1 MNIDVSK
8 LKFKI
13 KDFYDLSNDEI
24 YEIAKVRYEVF
35 VCEQEIT
42 SENDFD
48 DKDKKCIHTLAY
60 YEEKLVGYCRIL
72 PAGLAYEK
80 PSIGRVLVLKE
91 FRKNNIAQE
100 MMKKCIEF
108 VCENWKQEE
117 EIILSSQLYAKRLY
131 ESVGFEAISDVY
143 DEAGIPHVK
152 MKHTTHMGS

>member
-1 MNIDVSK
+1 MNIDRSK
-8 LKFKI
+8 LKFNI
-13 KDFYDLSNDEI
+13 KGFYDLSNDEI

-35 VCEQEIT
+35 ACEQEIT
-42 SENDFD
+42 CENDFD
-48 DKDKKCIHTLAY
+48 DRDKKCAHVLAY

-80 PSIGRVLVLKE
+80 ASIGRVLVLKE

-100 MMKKCIEF
+100 MMKKSIEF
-108 VCENWKQEE
+108 VSENWKEE

-131 ESVGFEAISDVY
+131 EVVGFEVISDVY

-152 MKHTTHMGS
+152 MKHTNQIRS